1 MNKEEFVKEVENL
14 DIKINEKILKN
25 LDEYFNLLNEWNKKF
40 NLTRIVEEKEVYLKH
55 FYDSLT
61 IQKSVNMYEFSSLI
75 DVGTGAGFP
84 GMVLAI
90 FFSNLKVTLLEANTK
105 KCLFLQKV
113 KEKLNLDNVEIINE
127 RSEKY
132 AKTNREKYDIATCRA
147 VSHLTVISEI
157 IIPMIKV
164 SGYFLP
170 LKGEIDVEINESLK
184 KIEELNSIILNVI
197 RYNLPIENSKR
208 SILVIQK
215 KDKTDIKYPR
225 EYNKIIKDLKIRQK

>member
-61 IQKSVNMYEFSSLI
+61 IQKSVNMYDFSSLI

-184 KIEELNSIILNVI
+184 KIKELNSIILNVI

>member
-1 MNKEEFVKEVENL
+1 M
-14 DIKINEKILKN
+14 
-25 LDEYFNLLNEWNKKF
+25 
-40 NLTRIVEEKEVYLKH
+40 
-55 FYDSLT
+55 
-61 IQKSVNMYEFSSLI
+61 
-75 DVGTGAGFP
+75 
-84 GMVLAI
+84 
-90 FFSNLKVTLLEANTK
+90 
-105 KCLFLQKV
+105 
-113 KEKLNLDNVEIINE
+113 
-127 RSEKY
+127 
-132 AKTNREKYDIATCRA
+132 
-147 VSHLTVISEI
+147 SHLTVISEI

-184 KIEELNSIILNVI
+184 KIKELNSIILNVI

>member
-55 FYDSLT
+55 FYDSLA
-61 IQKSVNMYEFSSLI
+61 IQKSVNMYDFSSLI

-184 KIEELNSIILNVI
+184 KIKELNSIILNVI

>member
-61 IQKSVNMYEFSSLI
+61 IQKSVNMYDFSSLV

-157 IIPMIKV
+157 IIH
-164 SGYFLP
+164 
-170 LKGEIDVEINESLK
+170 
-184 KIEELNSIILNVI
+184 
-197 RYNLPIENSKR
+197 
-208 SILVIQK
+208 
-215 KDKTDIKYPR
+215 
-225 EYNKIIKDLKIRQK
+225 

>member
-55 FYDSLT
+55 FYDSLA
-61 IQKSVNMYEFSSLI
+61 IQKSVNMYDFSSLI

-132 AKTNREKYDIATCRA
+132 AKTNREKYDIEVVDKNIDFRRVQNLKVYFENNAISLTTD
-147 VSHLTVISEI
+147 VSKIDEWQGGDIVVFRKHIGIVSDSRNSNGIPFVIHHANPFQLRYEEDILTIKNDIVGHFRIS
-157 IIPMIKV
+157 
-164 SGYFLP
+164 
-170 LKGEIDVEINESLK
+170 
-184 KIEELNSIILNVI
+184 
-197 RYNLPIENSKR
+197 
-208 SILVIQK
+208 
-215 KDKTDIKYPR
+215 
-225 EYNKIIKDLKIRQK
+225 

>member
-55 FYDSLT
+55 FYDSLA
-61 IQKSVNMYEFSSLI
+61 IQKSVNIYDFSSLI

-184 KIEELNSIILNVI
+184 KIKELNSIILNVI